1 MKTIN
6 LNQALLKTVA
16 SYANDCVGSQ
26 APQTWYFWA
35 CEGGSQKR
43 FVCITTEE
51 GFTYIAF
58 KNEVV
63 VEVDAAN
70 IAVPVTSNEIIK
82 LLTNPQIHIN

>member
-6 LNQALLKTVA
+6 LNPTLLKTVA
-16 SYANDCVGSQ
+16 SYADDCVTCEM
-26 APQTWYFWA
+26 PQTWYFWA

-43 FVCITTEE
+43 FVCITTAE
-51 GFTYIAF
+51 GFTHIAF
-58 KNEVV
+58 KNEVI

-70 IAVPVTSNEIIK
+70 IAVPVTNSEAIK